1 MDVPTQQAYMMGI
14 IDLSDVPA
22 TAAREAG
29 GDLMPDRLDRS
40 LRTSR
45 SRSAAVQAVHSAG
58 GVVPDRAGE
67 WSTITNTA
75 AQRADRLRRGH
86 TTVGDWR
93 YCG

>member
-45 SRSAAVQAVHSAG
+45 SR
-58 GVVPDRAGE
+58 
-67 WSTITNTA
+67 
-75 AQRADRLRRGH
+75 
-86 TTVGDWR
+86 
-93 YCG
+93 